1 MSTPRPATVSPKP
14 NMTAPVPIACLTPT
28 LTVHEPSNAAEIP
41 PLAIMIAMGHVVASR
56 DQSDEQEATMPPSLD
71 NWAEIELQP

>member
-1 MSTPRPATVSPKP
+1 MDTPSPATLSPKP
-14 NMTAPVPIACLTPT
+14 NMSAPLAIACLTPT
-28 LTVHEPSNAAEIP
+28 LTVHEPSKAAEMP

-56 DQSDEQEATMPPSLD
+56 DQSEEQEATMPPSLA